1 VKVKGVW
8 PLLPTHCLWTGL
20 DRGICGPYA
29 PQGGGWGGKGGNP
42 GPLPSCTAVWSS
54 GTLGRGEPP
63 RIPLS
68 VWTEVVPHHP
78 DGVCWIVFLFFLIIR
93 SKRAGKELVPSLQQN
108 S

>member
-1 VKVKGVW
+1 MAPTSNSLPVDRVGQRNVW
-8 PLLPTHCLWTGL
+8 ALCSP
-20 DRGICGPYA
+20 
-29 PQGGGWGGKGGNP
+29 KGGRGRGDP

>member
-1 VKVKGVW
+1 MA
-8 PLLPTHCLWTGL
+8 PTSNSLPV
-20 DRGICGPYA
+20 DRVGQRNMWALCTPR
-29 PQGGGWGGKGGNP
+29 GGGWGGKGGNP

-78 DGVCWIVFLFFLIIR
+78 DGVCWIAFLFFLIIR